1 MVRILLNSHVGRK
14 SLSTRPVGGP
24 RHRAPGQRPNEPSLR
39 IERVRLD
46 GDCFCF
52 FVSPG
57 EPAKRTVNDTDS
69 WQERVDIENAAPDGI
84 SSSQVPLKPVGAG
97 VFTGSPKKTRGTQS
111 SCPKP
116 LSGARPAGS
125 EDPETTSRACSGL
138 FHNKELRARRGQT
151 AKPCPETGMGCDGC
165 GTRRVRGNAD
175 SVAVRWMVAP
185 RL

>member
-1 MVRILLNSHVGRK
+1 MRILLNSHAGRK

-24 RHRAPGQRPNEPSLR
+24 RHRAPGQRPNEPSRR
-39 IERVRLD
+39 IERVRFD

-52 FVSPG
+52 FVSRG
-57 EPAKRTVNDTDS
+57 EPAKRTVNDTHS
-69 WQERVDIENAAPDGI
+69 WQERADIENAAPDGS

-97 VFTGSPKKTRGTQS
+97 VFTGSPKKTRGTQI

-125 EDPETTSRACSGL
+125 EDPETSSRACSGL
-138 FHNKELRARRGQT
+138 FDNKALRARRRQT
-151 AKPCPETGMGCDGC
+151 ARPCPETDVGCDGG
-165 GTRRVRGNAD
+165 GTSRVRGDAD
-175 SVAVRWMVAP
+175 SVAICWMVAP